1 MAKSAEPILQVKNL
15 CKSFGPTKA
24 LNDVSIDI
32 YAGQVTG
39 LIGENGSGK
48 STMTSIIAGMQG
60 YDSGEMIYKGKPHKP
75 STMIEGGKAGVGMIV
90 QEMGTVSRISI
101 AQNIYLGEEDRFA
114 RGGCI
119 NRGKMNKAA
128 KEVLSAV
135 GLGNVNPG
143 MDIDALSL
151 QERKLVE
158 VAKVVADKP
167 DLLIVDETTTAL
179 SQSGREVIYKIMD
192 DLRNDDKAVIFI
204 SHDIQEMIDVCDT
217 LIVLRD
223 GKFVI
228 QLEKDQMT
236 EQVIKRNLVG
246 RELEGE
252 YYRNDHDYIVG
263 EEVALK
269 TENVTSAFG
278 ELHHFSMEAYRGE
291 VLGIGGLSFCGMHE
305 LAKCLYGEMK
315 CITGKVIHV
324 PTGDEIT
331 SPVLAQ
337 KHGIGYASKDRD
349 SESLLLEASIRDNI
363 VAAGIDKV
371 SDKAGVIKPARQR
384 QYVQDQID
392 SLKIKCA
399 SMDQNVQFLSGGNK
413 QKVAF
418 AKWIARECEILIFD
432 CPTRGVD
439 IGVKAAMYQLI
450 YDIKKQGKTIIV
462 VSEELPELLGICD
475 RILIL
480 KDGALAGEF
489 KRNEAGWNENDI
501 IEVMI

>member
-1 MAKSAEPILQVKNL
+1 MAKSEEPILKIRNL

-24 LNDVSIDI
+24 LNDVSLDI

-48 STMTSIIAGMQG
+48 STLTSIVAGMQG
-60 YDSGEMIYKGKPHKP
+60 CDSGEMIYRGKTHRPA
-75 STMIEGGKAGVGMIV
+75 TMLEGGHAGIGMIV
-90 QEMGTVSRISI
+90 QEMGTVSRISV
-101 AQNIYLGEEDRFA
+101 AQNIFLGEEHRFSRA
-114 RGGCI
+114 GCI
-119 NRGKMNKAA
+119 SRAKMNRAA
-128 KEVLSAV
+128 KEVLRLV
-135 GLGNVNPG
+135 GLENVNPAAS
-143 MDIDALSL
+143 IDTLSL

-158 VAKVVADKP
+158 VAKVVADHP
-167 DLLIVDETTTAL
+167 ELLIVDETTTAL
-179 SQSGREVIYKIMD
+179 SQTGREVIYRIMKEQ
-192 DLRNDDKAVIFI
+192 RAAGKAVIFI

-236 EQVIKRNLVG
+236 EPVIKRNLVG
-246 RELEGE
+246 REIEGD
-252 YYRNDHDYIVG
+252 YYRKDRDYHAG
-263 EEVALK
+263 EKVALR

-278 ELHHFSMEAYRGE
+278 ELHHFSMEAYQGE

-305 LAKCLYGEMK
+305 LVKCLYGEMK
-315 CITGKVIHV
+315 CITGRVIHV
-324 PTGDEIT
+324 PSGHEIT
-331 SPVLAQ
+331 SPVQAQ
-337 KHGIGYASKDRD
+337 RHGIGYASKDRD
-349 SESLLLEASIRDNI
+349 GESLLLEASIRENI

-371 SDKAGVIKPARQR
+371 SNPAGVIRPARQR
-384 QYVQDQID
+384 QYVQEQID
-392 SLKIKCA
+392 ALHIKCA

-418 AKWIARECEILIFD
+418 AKWIARDCEILMFD

-450 YDIKKQGKTIIV
+450 YQIKQQGKTVIV

-489 KRNEAGWNENDI
+489 RRGEASWNENAI

>member
-32 YAGQVTG
+32 YAGQITG

-75 STMIEGGKAGVGMIV
+75 ATMIEGGKAGIGMIV

-101 AQNIYLGEEDRFA
+101 AQNIYLGEEDRFSRA
-114 RGGCI
+114 GYISRS
-119 NRGKMNKAA
+119 KMNKAA
-128 KEVLSAV
+128 KEVLSVV
-135 GLGNVNPG
+135 GLDKVNPG
-143 MDIDALSL
+143 VEIDALSL

-167 DLLIVDETTTAL
+167 ELLIVDETTTAL
-179 SQSGREVIYKIMD
+179 SQSGREVIYKIMN
-192 DLRNDDKAVIFI
+192 DLRDENKAVIFI
-204 SHDIQEMIDVCDT
+204 SHDIQEMMDVCDT

-236 EQVIKRNLVG
+236 ERAIKQNLVG
-246 RELEGE
+246 REMEGD
-252 YYRNDHDYIVG
+252 YYRSDHDYSVG

-269 TENVTSAFG
+269 TENVTSAHG
-278 ELHHFSMEAYRGE
+278 ELHHFNMEAYRGE

-315 CITGKVIHV
+315 CITGKVIHA
-324 PTGDEIT
+324 PTGDEIS
-331 SPVLAQ
+331 SPVIAQ

-349 SESLLLEASIRDNI
+349 TESLLLEATIRDNI

-371 SDKAGVIKPARQR
+371 SNKVGVIKPSRQQ
-384 QYVQDQID
+384 QYVQDQI
-392 SLKIKCA
+392 SALNIKCA

-450 YDIKKQGKTIIV
+450 YDIKKEGKTIIV

-489 KRNEAGWNENDI
+489 KRNEASWNENDI